1 SLYELLENAV
11 VPLYYDVEADGI
23 PHRWLR
29 MVKESIR
36 SLAPFFNTRR
46 MLKEYLHEMYLP
58 ALQAAR
64 RHTTPAPQEAVL

>member
-1 SLYELLENAV
+1 M

-46 MLKEYLHEMYLP
+46 MVKEYLQEMYLP
-58 ALQAAR
+58 AMEAASPR
-64 RHTTPAPQEAVL
+64 TLPV